1 MKHNLPDQWFRRLLT
16 GLLLVVVVQA
26 PAIVLGD
33 GIGSIERTISSDGP
47 VAKSTRDL
55 PREEIIVIPAAAF
68 RSDGMTTG
76 SVFFPF
82 SGGYFQGGSEN
93 YGCMVAPVYLP
104 DEASVVDVFASVF
117 DNDASRG
124 ITVTLRRVDNFAG
137 GTDTMAT
144 ASTTAAGVFNGL
156 QVISDG
162 TIDFPVVRHPA
173 YSYYL
178 TTCLG
183 SQDIRLYSVRL
194 YLDVIFIDDFETG
207 NTAGWSSTTP

>member
-1 MKHNLPDQWFRRLLT
+1 MSLLSLFVLVPAVVFGGGT
-16 GLLLVVVVQA
+16 GSVGEA
-26 PAIVLGD
+26 TSTD
-33 GIGSIERTISSDGP
+33 GA

-55 PREEIIVIPAAAF
+55 PREGITVIPAAAF
-68 RSDGMTTG
+68 RSDGINTG

-82 SGGYFQGGSEN
+82 GGGYFAGTTDA

-104 DEASVVDVFASVF
+104 EGASVVNVFASVF
-117 DNDASRG
+117 DNDANLG
-124 ITVTLRRVDNFAG
+124 IIVTLRRVDNFAG

-144 ASTTAAGVFNGL
+144 ASTTAAGTFNGV
-156 QVISDG
+156 QVINDG
-162 TIDFPVVRHPA
+162 TINFPVVEYPG

-183 SQDIRLYSVRL
+183 STDIRLYSVRL
-194 YLDVIFIDDFETG
+194 YTDVILIDGFETG